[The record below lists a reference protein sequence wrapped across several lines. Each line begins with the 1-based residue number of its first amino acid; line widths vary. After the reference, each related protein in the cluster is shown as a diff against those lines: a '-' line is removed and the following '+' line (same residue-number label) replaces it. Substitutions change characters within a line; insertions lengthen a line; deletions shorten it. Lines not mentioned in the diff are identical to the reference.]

1 MGAMITPA
9 GSPRQPKGNRAQG
22 GEAGPRRF
30 SIRLC
35 QPGDTTHGSAPC
47 RAFQAT
53 KRRSTLYRYSSR
65 GPSMTITRSP
75 PAPAAAR
82 LQQ

>member
-1 MGAMITPA
+1 MDAMIASA
-9 GSPRQPKGNRAQG
+9 GSPRQPKEHRVQG
-22 GEAGPRRF
+22 GDAGPRRF

-35 QPGDTTHGSAPC
+35 QPGDRIHGSSPC

-75 PAPAAAR
+75 PAATAAR